1 MQMFGKYE
9 VLGKLSSGAMGTIF
23 KARDTILDRQVAL
36 KVMAPHLIQDEEY
49 RLRFRREAQAAG
61 RLHHPNIVTIYEQ
74 GEAEGYS
81 YIAMELLEGRNL
93 EEILQ
98 QKVPVPL
105 GKKLEWV
112 IQICHALGHA
122 HSQGLVHRDVKPANI
137 RVLPDETIK
146 IVDFGIVRTS
156 DSKLTGVGEFFGS
169 PSYMSP
175 EQLRSSKDVDGRSDL
190 FSIGI
195 ILYELLTGQL
205 PFRGDN
211 IAALYME
218 IINRPHPPL
227 QSLWPEAPVELAE
240 IVDLS
245 LAKTVDDRFQSC
257 EEMARRIG
265 NVLQRLQT
273 ARPSPAWQE
282 TRQVAGTDDNATA
295 SFSRKE
301 IQPVPQP
308 SPEPPPRV
316 VMQVPVPVRP
326 NRSGSGKKI
335 LWTAAG
341 ISVLAGMFGL
351 WWMTTSRSTQLTSLQ
366 PSTTILPSPSTTD
379 FPMSS
384 TTEFPSPSTTEYPL
398 LPTTTRLQP
407 PPSNAW
413 PSTTHRSATE
423 TQPVLPANGKR
434 MPDTNQVTVTFPV
447 RPVVTTTLTSVS
459 TPLVEAITETTTP
472 VSPPTTA
479 IKRDTAVKDPGGRP
493 VARGQWRDPATGMD
507 FVWIPPGTFAMGCS
521 IDDGE
526 CESNESPRHTVR
538 ISNGFWLGKY
548 EVTQAQ
554 WRSITGNNPSTL
566 QGDLLPVEQVSWN
579 EVQAFLGR
587 LNAAGGGKYRLP
599 TEAEWEYAARSGSHS
614 SRYGDVNAIS
624 WYSGNSQG
632 KMQPVGQKAAN
643 AWGLHDMLGNVWE
656 WCQDRYDRNFYKQSP
671 AVDPTGPA
679 SGKECVIRGG
689 SFANSG
695 GNARCSYRLKFSASQ
710 RGSIGF
716 RVLRMPS

>member
-36 KVMAPHLIQDEEY
+36 KVMASHLIQDEEY

-105 GKKLEWV
+105 FRKLEWV
-112 IQICHALGHA
+112 IQICNALGHA
-122 HSQGLVHRDVKPANI
+122 HSQGLVHRDIKPANI

-227 QSLWPEAPVELAE
+227 QSLWPEAPAELAE
-240 IVDLS
+240 IVDRS
-245 LAKTVDDRFQSC
+245 LAKNVDDRFQSC
-257 EEMARRIG
+257 EEMARRIV

-273 ARPSPAWQE
+273 TRSSPAWQE
-282 TRQVAGTDDNATA
+282 TRLTAGKDDDVTGPY
-295 SFSRKE
+295 SRKE
-301 IQPVPQP
+301 IRPVAQS

-316 VMQVPVPVRP
+316 VTQVPVPVRS

-335 LWTAAG
+335 LWTVAM
-341 ISVLAGMFGL
+341 ICVLAGLFGF
-351 WWMTTSRSTQLTSLQ
+351 WRMTTSSSTQFTGLQ

-398 LPTTTRLQP
+398 LPTTTLLQP

-413 PSTTHRSATE
+413 PSTTHRSAME
-423 TQPVLPANGKR
+423 TQPILPTNRKT
-434 MPDTNQVTVTFPV
+434 MPDTIQVPVTFPV
-447 RPVVTTTLTSVS
+447 RPVVTTTLASVS
-459 TPLVEAITETTTP
+459 TPLLEAITETTMP
-472 VSPPTTA
+472 VTPPTTA
-479 IKRDTAVKDPGGRP
+479 IRRDAAAKDPGGRP
-493 VARGQWRDPATGMD
+493 VAKGQWRDPATGMD

-521 IDDGE
+521 IDDSE

-579 EVQAFLGR
+579 DVQAFLGR

-614 SRYGDVNAIS
+614 SRYGDVNAVS

-632 KMQPVGQKAAN
+632 RMQPVGQKAPN

-656 WCQDRYDRNFYKQSP
+656 WCQDRYDRNYYKQSP
-671 AVDPTGPA
+671 AVDPIGPA

-689 SFANSG
+689 SYANSG